1 MYCDDGLCGHGA
13 ACGQMDE
20 NALFYL
26 RSRGIDELSARS
38 LLTLAFVS
46 EVIDSIGNE
55 HLREQIND
63 MIHSR
68 LEDWLGIFS

>member
-1 MYCDDGLCGHGA
+1 
-13 ACGQMDE
+13 
-20 NALFYL
+20 L

-46 EVIDSIGNE
+46 EVIDTIGNE

-63 MIHSR
+63 MVHSR
-68 LEDWLGIFS
+68 LEDWLGVFS